1 MLQGTE
7 EISTSKPSLLILK
20 ANYLKKRVNANLK
33 STLFMGS
40 NNYNNYI
47 ETYTT
52 KKAVNEV
59 RIYASQSTYYY
70 IQRNLHYATYRE
82 KDLN

>member
-1 MLQGTE
+1 MKHKTNESEYHEGDGELNQ
-7 EISTSKPSLLILK
+7 
-20 ANYLKKRVNANLK
+20 YLTRD
-33 STLFMGS
+33 FFFIIIGS

-70 IQRNLHYATYRE
+70 IQQNLHYATYRE
-82 KDLN
+82 KKT

>member
-1 MLQGTE
+1 MPVLKWADQWLSNGILHTGRV
-7 EISTSKPSLLILK
+7 SLFADFFLI
-20 ANYLKKRVNANLK
+20 A
-33 STLFMGS
+33 S

-70 IQRNLHYATYRE
+70 IQQNLQYAT
-82 KDLN
+82 